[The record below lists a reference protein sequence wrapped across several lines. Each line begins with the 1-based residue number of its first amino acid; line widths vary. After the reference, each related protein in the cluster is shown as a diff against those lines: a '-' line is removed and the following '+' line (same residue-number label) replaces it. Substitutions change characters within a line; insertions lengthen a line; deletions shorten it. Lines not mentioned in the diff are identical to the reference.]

1 MPLVAYALLLLSQAA
16 PTPPATFFTADQLL
30 QAIRSAPD
38 ASPGHPELRAA
49 RLFATPGYSVMEV
62 RRTGPE
68 KAEVHVSMADVWYVL
83 RGSAT
88 VVTGGSLIDSTP
100 TDPGELR
107 GSGVSGGESRTVHA
121 GDVVVV
127 PAGVPHWTRSVE
139 GPEVVYLVV
148 KVATKP

>member
-1 MPLVAYALLLLSQAA
+1 MPLVACALLLLSQAEA
-16 PTPPATFFTADQLL
+16 PPPATFFTADQLL
-30 QAIRSAPD
+30 QAIQSAPD

-49 RLFATPGYSVMEV
+49 RLLATPDYSVMEV

-88 VVTGGSLIDSTP
+88 VVTGGSLIDSAP
-100 TDPGELR
+100 SGPGELR
-107 GSGVSGGESRTVHA
+107 GSGVSGGQSRKVNA

-127 PAGVPHWTRSVE
+127 PAGVPHWTSAVE
-139 GPEVVYLVV
+139 GPEVVYLIV
-148 KVATKP
+148 KVQTKP